1 MREIR
6 ERDRMLNQHQYPKL
20 FYPEIYLL
28 EGGYKNFYEQH
39 DVCIFF
45 IFKNLNIF
53 RNVILMFVFLI

>member
-45 IFKNLNIF
+45 LKKFKFI
-53 RNVILMFVFLI
+53 